1 MDKPDLNP
9 LYIII
14 LYILRCAVPL
24 ALMLGLSY
32 VLRKLGLIKAAP
44 PTPKNWNGNNNP
56 QRRRR
61 RRPGAWQS
69 ISSGSTDSS
78 GWQLHL

>member
-9 LYIII
+9 LYIVL

-32 VLRKLGLIKAAP
+32 VLRKLGLIKESP
-44 PTPKNWNGNNNP
+44 PTPKNWNGNNN
-56 QRRRR
+56 R
-61 RRPGAWQS
+61 S
-69 ISSGSTDSS
+69 DSED
-78 GWQLHL
+78 GGLAHGKA